1 MLFIFMI
8 RRPPR
13 SNRTSTLCPYTTLFR
28 SYGLAARA
36 GTIVAV
42 WQQQLLMV
50 DIMAYDDT
58 HRSLVAFEQDSTLV
72 AVIEMSQSS
81 WLVAGLVPGLSR
93 DPEKTVEPD
102 PEGLLAVLRRW
113 QREGGK
119 AACREIVG

>member
-1 MLFIFMI
+1 
-8 RRPPR
+8 
-13 SNRTSTLCPYTTLFR
+13 
-28 SYGLAARA
+28 
-36 GTIVAV
+36 
-42 WQQQLLMV
+42 MV

-72 AVIEMSQSS
+72 AVIAMSQSS

-113 QREGGK
+113 QREAARAGHPIGRIGVASGAGGDEFWLARWLRGRGSEK
-119 AACREIVG
+119 TVV